1 MKRLWHGRV
10 KGAPRRTAKMT
21 RRGELMNS
29 DAQHEKENRVKKKK
43 KKREKKGENFKKKK
57 KKKMPTKQYARIGAR
72 MQLAHARN
80 SFEKPAVTAS
90 QAPPPPHVDSAP
102 WLSPWCQWA
111 SPGPPPVD

>member
-43 KKREKKGENFKKKK
+43 KKMEKKSEKFTKKKK
-57 KKKMPTKQYARIGAR
+57 KKKNADQTIRTHR
-72 MQLAHARN
+72 CTHAVSSR
-80 SFEKPAVTAS
+80 
-90 QAPPPPHVDSAP
+90 
-102 WLSPWCQWA
+102 
-111 SPGPPPVD
+111 